1 MRIVNFRTDRIIRSC
16 VVSFFVYGN
25 FLFSLFF
32 TALLVWNLTVHKTVK
47 HQLTEQSKSLRSATS
62 GLRVVAQVP

>member
-1 MRIVNFRTDRIIRSC
+1 MRIVNFRTDRIIRSFI
-16 VVSFFVYGN
+16 VSFFVYSN

-32 TALLVWNLTVHKTVK
+32 VALLLWNLTVHKTEK
-47 HQLTEQSKSLRSATS
+47 HQFAEQSKSLRSATS